1 MLITV
6 IVLLGVSV
14 SLAGCYLPWGYV
26 GTILL
31 YNYVPVSRPGI
42 PYIKM
47 AAYILPTC
55 ILTLFLSAIFILR
68 PRRYTGLLVLCGS
81 LATLSMIG
89 AWIALPSLRI
99 IEPRLGLE
107 WPFNTYSILYG
118 AYVTLT
124 GAIITSI
131 ASVLQLYVAV
141 KRPIKNAS

>member
-6 IVLLGVSV
+6 IVLLGVSF

-26 GTILL
+26 GTIPL

-42 PYIKM
+42 PYIIM
-47 AAYILPTC
+47 AAYVLPTC
-55 ILTLFLSAIFILR
+55 ILTLFLSAISILR
-68 PRRYTGLLVLCGS
+68 PRWYTGLLVLCGS
-81 LATLSMIG
+81 FATLSIIG

-124 GAIITSI
+124 GAIISSI
-131 ASVLQLYVAV
+131 ASILQLYVAV
-141 KRPIKNAS
+141 KRPMKSTN